1 MPAMSVSLNST
12 RRVALNSDVMWLAE
26 GSGEA
31 GRRSK
36 RASPVSQRPEHTS
49 PNLPEQKRRPNGRLL

>member
-12 RRVALNSDVMWLAE
+12 RREALNSDVMWLPE

-31 GRRSK
+31 
-36 RASPVSQRPEHTS
+36 A
-49 PNLPEQKRRPNGRLL
+49 